1 MVKDKRPS
9 LVFLMETKVTSKKV
23 CFLPMKLGMENKFVV
38 DCRGKSGGLILL
50 WKSSA
55 LVEIQNFSCGHINAV
70 VKVSKCGIPW
80 ELSCFYGHPE
90 VQLRPQS
97 WSLLRHLASLAP
109 NPWLC
114 LGNFNEIVSST
125 EKSSHTVRPQGQM
138 AAFQKVL
145 DDCRLLDLGFTG
157 PKYTWC
163 NGRLGNGITRERLD
177 RAVANIEWS
186 GIFDMVSVEVL
197 PQTKYDHNPLLVF
210 FSKNNELTWRKWRQ
224 FRYEASWEKHR
235 EYS

>member
-1 MVKDKRPS
+1 MSNDRLQLELSGGFRLGNPRTVQSLCRMVKDKRPS

-23 CFLPMKLGMENKFVV
+23 RCLPLKLGMENMFVV

-70 VKVSKCGIPW
+70 VKEPNGGIAW
-80 ELSCFYGHPE
+80 KLSCFYGHPE
-90 VQLRPQS
+90 VQMRPQS

-109 NPWLC
+109 HPWLC
-114 LGNFNEIVSST
+114 IGDFNEIVSNS
-125 EKSSHTVRPQGQM
+125 EKSSNIIRPRGQM
-138 AAFQKVL
+138 VSFQKAL

-163 NGRLGNGITRERLD
+163 NGRLGNDITRERLD
-177 RAVANIEWS
+177 RAVANNEWS
-186 GIFDMVSVEVL
+186 GIYDVVSVEVL
-197 PQTKYDHNPLLVF
+197 P
-210 FSKNNELTWRKWRQ
+210 
-224 FRYEASWEKHR
+224 
-235 EYS
+235 